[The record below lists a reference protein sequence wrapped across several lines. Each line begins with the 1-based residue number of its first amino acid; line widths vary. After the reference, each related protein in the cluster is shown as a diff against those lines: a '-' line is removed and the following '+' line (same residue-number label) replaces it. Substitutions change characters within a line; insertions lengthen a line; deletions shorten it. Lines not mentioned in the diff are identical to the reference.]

1 MEVQV
6 EVEVKV
12 NVVSKEEHGERNAS
26 KPDGKEN
33 GCTEFEDPL
42 RLAWTQPLR
51 GALCLAWLGP
61 LLASLVPLFLSL
73 SLSCR
78 S

>member
-6 EVEVKV
+6 EVEVEV

-33 GCTEFEDPL
+33 GCTD
-42 RLAWTQPLR
+42 
-51 GALCLAWLGP
+51 
-61 LLASLVPLFLSL
+61 
-73 SLSCR
+73 
-78 S
+78 